1 MKATKSLTYATENTI
16 ISPTLLL
23 RSHSNPTPSVCECG
37 SCFHEEIPI
46 DVLPS
51 KLFTAKPGRLVS
63 AINTLVESIS
73 KQKVGSND
81 SIHYTF
87 NKMGKMTSS
96 AAGDG
101 QYWWNDLLFV
111 QGEKSETLTPFTL
124 MLRAL
129 IRFEDLYA
137 NNQRNC
143 LTEII
148 NVCRSCNHKK
158 KPDYKSTRLKFYVGL
173 SSYVN
178 SIDMF
183 CWSPGSR
190 DIAFEFVL
198 AWSTLLINESGLQH
212 IGRSNLAPESFGVI
226 ENWAEYL
233 STGKLSSKSS
243 RFIQV
248 EPDHSSFFQEL
259 ELSNVSENPIHLTTK
274 EIVIAKN
281 LEAGTTK
288 DNLHSNCRHR
298 SVTLIIDTGESC
310 TVEEKLVNT
319 NSELYRLSKVWE
331 SVVAKQ
337 LENVNNTIVYKIG
350 EPLDSLISSINKYW
364 GYNRCTICSESN

>member
-1 MKATKSLTYATENTI
+1 MEAAKSLTYAAENTI
-16 ISPTLLL
+16 ICPTLLL

-37 SCFHEEIPI
+37 SCFHEEIPVN
-46 DVLPS
+46 VLPN
-51 KLFTAKPGRLVS
+51 KFFTAKPGKLVS
-63 AINTLVESIS
+63 AINTLVENIC
-73 KQKVGSND
+73 KQKVGSNNP
-81 SIHYTF
+81 IHYTS
-87 NKMGKMTSS
+87 NKMSKMTSS
-96 AAGDG
+96 AVEDK
-101 QYWWNDLLFV
+101 QYWWNNLLFV
-111 QGEKSETLTPFTL
+111 QGEKSESLTPFTL
-124 MLRAL
+124 ILRAL
-129 IRFEDLYA
+129 IRFEDVYA
-137 NNQRNC
+137 NSRRNC

-148 NVCRSCNHKK
+148 NICRSCDHKK
-158 KPDYKSTRLKFYVGL
+158 RPDYKSTRLKFYIGL

-190 DIAFEFVL
+190 DIAFEYVL
-198 AWSTLLINESGLQH
+198 AWSNLLINETGSQD

-248 EPDHSSFFQEL
+248 EPEPPSIFHEL
-259 ELSNVSENPIHLTTK
+259 DSSNVSENPIHLATK

-281 LEAGTTK
+281 PEAETT
-288 DNLHSNCRHR
+288 NSHNNSRHR

-310 TVEEKLVNT
+310 TVEEKLMNT
-319 NSELYRLSKVWE
+319 NPELYKLSKVWE

-350 EPLDSLISSINKYW
+350 EPLDSLITSVTKFW
-364 GYNRCTICSESN
+364 GHNRCTICSESN